1 MALFLTWFA
10 KEYSPYDIDNGRFA
24 FFMQT
29 TRTIPL
35 ICTKMIADDGYG
47 VAMVNGKQISKG
59 KCVKFDFSPLPFY
72 FLPVGEVATEFDK
85 TYTVE
90 LKGYR
95 TVGGGKFVNKKFTFK
110 TPSKRFDD
118 GKHTAN
124 EQVAK
129 DVADEGIVLLENNG
143 ILPLAKNSQITLLGE
158 YYNYRITAIGAGL
171 IKPRWTLTIKE
182 AIEKSQRLSVTDDAQ
197 TAFYFISRGS
207 GENKDNKP
215 IKGDY
220 YLTDAEKVGLKQAT
234 EKYKDLILILNTGYP
249 IEMGFIKSLGVS
261 AVIWTGFSGQRGSES
276 LIDILCSKINPSGRL
291 ADTWAFDYYDHPS
304 AHNFINLDEKS
315 PTYTDDG
322 KKVGATVY
330 YEERQFVGYR
340 YFDSFEKAV
349 AYPFGHGLSYTDF
362 DISAIAEF
370 EKNVLNV
377 KATVTNTGKYEGKT
391 SVLVYVQ
398 SPSGRLTKP
407 KRVFCGFEKTG
418 MLSAGESQTLE
429 IKIPAKD
436 FAVYDERQKAFI
448 LEQGEYTVYVG
459 GNIDDA
465 EKVSCFTLDNETV
478 VENTISV
485 CAPVEA
491 VGSIDENGRVE
502 EKSKITD
509 SKHHIAVSAKY
520 TKRSYAPLKKY
531 RGKTITLA
539 DVKKDISKLDDFV
552 SQFSVKELADFTV
565 CNGSCW
571 QPKKSGAAGKL
582 AHSDKYGVPTLYMS
596 DGNCSVNLNCFTT
609 GFPSSNL
616 LAGTFNKQL
625 AYAVGKV
632 LAVESREHSIA
643 INLGPGANLHRNI
656 LCGRHPEYFSED
668 PILAGTLMACQAKG
682 QEENGVLATYKHFL
696 ANGMEFERKSAHSVI
711 DERTLRELYLRVFD
725 KAFSLYKPACV
736 MTSYNPVNGIYP
748 SENST
753 LLNDLLREQWGFDGF
768 VMTDWGS
775 YDTADSVKMINAGL
789 NLLTPG
795 MKKYYK
801 LIKRAVRK
809 DEISKATLQNSVK
822 QIISVLCG
830 IKGETYGKV

>member
-10 KEYSPYDIDNGRFA
+10 KRYSPYDIDNGKFA

-35 ICTKMIADDGYG
+35 VCTQMIADDGYG
-47 VAMVNGKQISKG
+47 VATVNGKKISKG

-95 TVGGGKFVNKKFTFK
+95 TVGGGKFINKKFTFK

-129 DVADEGIVLLENNG
+129 GVSDEGIVLLENNG
-143 ILPLAKNSQITLLGE
+143 ILPLARNSQITLLGE

-171 IKPRWTLTIKE
+171 IKPRWTLTIEE
-182 AIEKSQRLSVTDDAQ
+182 AIKKSQSISVTDDAQ
-197 TAFYFISRGS
+197 TALYFISRGS

-215 IKGDY
+215 IKGGY
-220 YLTDAEKVGLKQAT
+220 YLTDAEKEGLKQAV
-234 EKYKDLILILNTGYP
+234 EKYKNLILILNTGDP

-276 LIDILCSKINPSGRL
+276 LIDILTGKVNPSGRL
-291 ADTWAFDYYDHPS
+291 ADTWALDYYDHPS
-304 AHNFINLDEKS
+304 AHNFINLDEKA

-340 YFDSFEKAV
+340 YFDSFEKSV

-362 DISAIAEF
+362 NVTATAEF
-370 EKNVLNV
+370 ANGILTVN
-377 KATVTNTGKYEGKT
+377 AAVTNMGKSDGKT

-407 KRVFCGFEKTG
+407 KRAFCGFDKTKLLAANEK
-418 MLSAGESQTLE
+418 QTLE
-429 IKIPAKD
+429 MQIPTKD
-436 FAVYDERQKAFI
+436 FAVYDDKQKAFI
-448 LEQGEYTVYVG
+448 LEQGEYSVYVG
-459 GNIDDA
+459 GSIEKA
-465 EKVSCFTLDNETV
+465 EKVSCFTLDTETV
-478 VENTISV
+478 VDYTISV
-485 CAPVEA
+485 CAPVEE
-491 VGSIDENGRVE
+491 VGSIDESGRVK

-509 SKHHIAVSAKY
+509 SKKCITVAAKY
-520 TKRSYAPLKKY
+520 SKRSYVPLKRYK
-531 RGKTITLA
+531 GKTITLA

-552 SQFSVKELADFTV
+552 SQFSISELVDFTV

-582 AHSDKYGVPTLYMS
+582 AHSKKYGVPTLYMS

-616 LAGTFNKQL
+616 LAGTFNKTL
-625 AYAVGKV
+625 AYNVGKV
-632 LAVESREHSIA
+632 LADESQEHGIA

-668 PILAGTLMACQAKG
+668 PILAGTLMAEQAKG

-711 DERTLRELYLRVFD
+711 DERTVRELYLRVFD
-725 KAFSLYKPACV
+725 KAFSIYKPACV

-748 SENST
+748 CENSE
-753 LLNDLLREQWGFDGF
+753 LLNDLLREQWGFNGF
-768 VMTDWGS
+768 IMTDWGS

-801 LIKRAVRK
+801 MIKRAVK
-809 DEISKATLQNSVK
+809 KGEISKGTLQNSVK
-822 QIISVLCG
+822 QIIKVLMRC
-830 IKGETYGKV
+830 V

>member
-35 ICTKMIADDGYG
+35 VCTKMIADDGYG
-47 VAMVNGKQISKG
+47 VATVNGKQISKG

-143 ILPLAKNSQITLLGE
+143 ILPLARNSQIALLGV
-158 YYNYRITAIGAGL
+158 YYNFRITAIGAGL
-171 IKPRWTLTIKE
+171 IKPLWTLTIKE
-182 AIEKSQRLSVTDDAQ
+182 AIEKLQCLSITDDAQ
-197 TAFYFISRGS
+197 NALYFISRGS

-215 IKGDY
+215 IKGNY
-220 YLTDAEKVGLKQAT
+220 YLTDEEKAGLKQAA
-234 EKYKDLILILNTGYP
+234 EKYKNLILILNTGYP
-249 IEMGFIKSLGVS
+249 IEMGFIKSLNVS

-276 LIDILCSKINPSGRL
+276 LIDILCGKINPSGRL

-304 AHNFINLDEKS
+304 AHNFINLDENA

-330 YEERQFVGYR
+330 YEERQFIGYR
-340 YFDSFEKAV
+340 YFDSFEKTV

-362 DISAIAEF
+362 DVNATSVFA
-370 EKNVLNV
+370 NGVLTV
-377 KATVTNTGKYEGKT
+377 SATVTNTGKREGKT

-398 SPSGRLTKP
+398 SPIGRLTKP
-407 KRVFCGFEKTG
+407 KRVFCGFDKTN
-418 MLSAGESQTLE
+418 LLAANENQT
-429 IKIPAKD
+429 INIQIPAKD
-436 FAVYDERQKAFI
+436 FAVYDDKQKAFI
-448 LEQGEYTVYVG
+448 LERGEYTVFVG
-459 GNIDDA
+459 GSIEKA
-465 EKVSCFTLDNETV
+465 ERVSSFTLDSERV
-478 VENTISV
+478 VEKTISV
-485 CAPVEA
+485 CAPVEE
-491 VGSIDENGRVE
+491 VGSIDKDGSVE
-502 EKSKITD
+502 EKSKITE
-509 SKHHIAVSAKY
+509 SKKCIAVSAKY
-520 TKRSYAPLKKY
+520 NKRSYATLKQYK
-531 RGKTITLA
+531 GKTITFA

-552 SQFSVKELADFTV
+552 SQFSIDELVDFTV

-571 QPKKSGAAGKL
+571 QPKNSGAAGKL
-582 AHSDKYGVPTLYMS
+582 ASSVKYGIPTFYMS

-616 LAGTFNKQL
+616 LAGAFSKSL
-625 AYAVGKV
+625 AYNVGKV
-632 LAVESREHSIA
+632 LANESQEHGIA
-643 INLGPGANLHRNI
+643 INLGPGGNLHRNI

-668 PILAGTLMACQAKG
+668 PILAGTLMAYQAKG

-809 DEISKATLQNSVK
+809 GEISKATLQNSVK
-822 QIISVLCG
+822 QIISILCG
-830 IKGETYGKV
+830 IKENGYGKL

>member
-35 ICTKMIADDGYG
+35 ICTKIIADDGYG
-47 VAMVNGKQISKG
+47 VATVNGIKISKG

-95 TVGGGKFVNKKFTFK
+95 AVGGSKFCNKKFTFR

-143 ILPLAKNSQITLLGE
+143 ILPLARNSKIALLGD
-158 YYNYRITAIGAGL
+158 YYNFRITAIGAGL

-182 AIEKSQRLSVTDDAQ
+182 AIEKSQCLTVSDTTQ
-197 TAFYFISRGS
+197 TALYFISRGS

-220 YLTDAEKVGLKQAT
+220 YLTDAEKVGLKQAA
-234 EKYKDLILILNTGYP
+234 EKYKNLILILNTGYP

-276 LIDILCSKINPSGRL
+276 LIDILCGKINPSGRL

-304 AHNFINLDEKS
+304 AHNFINLDENA

-340 YFDSFEKAV
+340 YFDSFEKTV

-362 DISAIAEF
+362 DVNATSVFA
-370 EKNVLNV
+370 NGVLTV
-377 KATVTNTGKYEGKT
+377 SATVTNTGKREGKT

-398 SPSGRLTKP
+398 SPIGRLTKP
-407 KRVFCGFEKTG
+407 KRVFCGFDKTN
-418 MLSAGESQTLE
+418 LLAANENQTLN
-429 IKIPAKD
+429 IQIPAKD
-436 FAVYDERQKAFI
+436 FAVYDDKQKAFI
-448 LEQGEYTVYVG
+448 LERGKYTVFVG
-459 GNIDDA
+459 GSIEKA
-465 EKVSCFTLDNETV
+465 ERVSSFTFESERV
-478 VENTISV
+478 VEKTISV
-485 CAPVEA
+485 CAPVEE
-491 VGSIDENGRVE
+491 VGSIDKDGRVE
-502 EKSKITD
+502 EKSKITE
-509 SKHHIAVSAKY
+509 SKKCIAVSAKY
-520 TKRSYAPLKKY
+520 NKRSYATLKQYK
-531 RGKTITLA
+531 GKTITFA

-552 SQFSVKELADFTV
+552 SQFSIDELVDFTV

-571 QPKKSGAAGKL
+571 QPKNSGAAGKL
-582 AHSDKYGVPTLYMS
+582 ASSVKYGVPTLYMS

-668 PILAGTLMACQAKG
+668 PILAGTLMAYQAKG

-711 DERTLRELYLRVFD
+711 DERTIRELYLRVFD

-768 VMTDWGS
+768 IMTDWGS

-809 DEISKATLQNSVK
+809 GEISKATLQNSVK

-830 IKGETYGKV
+830 IKGEIYGKF